1 MRDLPQW
8 FNTYYRVLKCSV
20 TYLTGFAPAVA
31 FALAVIA
38 LSLPFYAA
46 ASVVNNGVVTLIY
59 GLATLGLTKR
69 LMHRE
74 VLQLDIDD
82 SGEVHVSD
90 SNQRWQIT
98 ADSRLTL
105 WVMWVALR
113 ATSKKQSSQRK
124 MLVLNCAKL
133 SEKNKRS
140 LGAWVLKQHI
150 EFRG

>member
-1 MRDLPQW
+1 M
-8 FNTYYRVLKCSV
+8 
-20 TYLTGFAPAVA
+20 
-31 FALAVIA
+31 IA